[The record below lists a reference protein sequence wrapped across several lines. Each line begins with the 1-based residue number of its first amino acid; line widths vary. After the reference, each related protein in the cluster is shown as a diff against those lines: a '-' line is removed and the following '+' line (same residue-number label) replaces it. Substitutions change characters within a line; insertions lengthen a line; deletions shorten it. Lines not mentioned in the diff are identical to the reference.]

1 MRYLIKYTKEN
12 EIKFVA
18 HLDLMRTL
26 QKIIKRAG
34 LPIEYSKGFNPHMA
48 VSIAQP
54 LSVGVHSNGEY
65 MDVVL
70 AQELDEEYIMVKMN
84 ENTPRGIKILD
95 VVKVIPV
102 EGLKKPAQAMAIID
116 AAKYTINLKCMTDIE
131 NTIDLKSTTDLKST
145 IEEDV
150 LKAINSIS
158 ESDEW
163 NIIKK
168 TKSGEKMVNIK
179 PLVLKFD
186 CNVDNYILS
195 ISTLIACGS
204 RDNLSAR
211 LLADYMSQN
220 IESIN
225 KESFVDITRE
235 EMYAYKEEKL
245 VTLSEFFKI
254 GQ

>member
-1 MRYLIKYTKEN
+1 
-12 EIKFVA
+12 
-18 HLDLMRTL
+18 MRTL
-26 QKIIKRAG
+26 QKVIKRSE

-54 LSVGVHSNGEY
+54 LSVGAHSNGEY

-70 AQELDEEYIMVKMN
+70 VRELEENYIMVKMN

-102 EGLKKPAQAMAIID
+102 EGVKKPSQAMAIID
-116 AAKYTINLKCMTDIE
+116 AAKYTIKLKCFD
-131 NTIDLKSTTDLKST
+131 
-145 IEEDV
+145 EEDI
-150 LKAINSIS
+150 LISIKGICS
-158 ESDEW
+158 KDEW

-179 PLVLKFD
+179 PLVYEFD
-186 CNVDNYILS
+186 YTVDNSIFN

-211 LLADYMSQN
+211 LLADYMSEN

-225 KESFVDITRE
+225 KESFVDINRE
-235 EMYAYKEEKL
+235 ELYATKEAKL
-245 VTLSEFFKI
+245 VTLSEFFKK
-254 GQ
+254 

>member
-1 MRYLIKYTKEN
+1 MRYLIKYTKDS

-26 QKIIKRAG
+26 QKVIKRSE

-70 AQELDEEYIMVKMN
+70 GRELEENYIMVKMN

-102 EGLKKPAQAMAIID
+102 EGVKKPSQAMAIID
-116 AAKYTINLKCMTDIE
+116 AAKYTIKLKCTD
-131 NTIDLKSTTDLKST
+131 
-145 IEEDV
+145 EEDV
-150 LKAINSIS
+150 LISIKGICS
-158 ESDEW
+158 SGEW

-179 PLVLKFD
+179 PLVYEFD
-186 CNVDNYILS
+186 YTVDNLMLN

-211 LLADYMSQN
+211 LLADYMSEN
-220 IESIN
+220 IEAIN
-225 KESFVDITRE
+225 KEAFVDITRE
-235 EMYAYKEEKL
+235 ELYATKEDKL
-245 VTLSEFFKI
+245 VTLSEFFKK
-254 GQ
+254 

>member
-1 MRYLIKYTKEN
+1 MSILKKGRVSKVRYLIKYSKEG
-12 EIKFVA
+12 EIKFIA

-26 QKIIKRAG
+26 QKVIKRSE

-70 AQELDEEYIMVKMN
+70 STELEEKYILDKMN

-95 VVKVIPV
+95 VVKVIHV
-102 EGLKKPAQAMAIID
+102 EGKKQTQAMAIID
-116 AAKYTINLKCMTDIE
+116 AAKYTIKLKCTGGE
-131 NTIDLKSTTDLKST
+131 AVKETL
-145 IEEDV
+145 
-150 LKAINSIS
+150 NSLC
-158 ESDEW
+158 EAEEW

-168 TKSGEKMVNIK
+168 SKSGEKMVNIK
-179 PLVLKFD
+179 PLVHKFEYGID
-186 CNVDNYILS
+186 SSVLT
-195 ISTLIACGS
+195 ISALVACGS
-204 RDNLSAR
+204 RNNLSSQ
-211 LLADYMSQN
+211 LLADYLKEN

-225 KESFVDITRE
+225 KEMFVDITRE
-235 EMYAYKEEKL
+235 EMYGLKDDKL

-254 GQ
+254 N

>member
-1 MRYLIKYTKEN
+1 MLILKKGRVLRVRYLIKYSKDS

-18 HLDLMRTL
+18 HLDLMRTI
-26 QKIIKRAG
+26 QKVIKRSD

-70 AQELDEEYIMVKMN
+70 NDELEEKYIMDKMN

-95 VVKVIPV
+95 IVKVVPV
-102 EGLKKPAQAMAIID
+102 EGKKKSQAMAIID
-116 AAKYTINLKCMTDIE
+116 AAKYTIKLKCTEVEGVEKIMQ
-131 NTIDLKSTTDLKST
+131 
-145 IEEDV
+145 
-150 LKAINSIS
+150 SICS
-158 ESDEW
+158 LDEW

-168 TKSGEKMVNIK
+168 SKNGEKMVNMK
-179 PLVLKFD
+179 PLVFTFD
-186 CNVDNYILS
+186 YLVDNFMLC
-195 ISTLIACGS
+195 ISVLIACGS
-204 RDNLSAR
+204 RDNLSAM
-211 LLADYMSQN
+211 LFANYMKEN

-235 EMYAYKEEKL
+235 EMYAYKDGKL

-254 GQ
+254 